1 MLARPLSTSQ
11 KRATRLQKVVLP
23 EPEGPTMS
31 VMVLS
36 GSVTLTSRR
45 IGFFS

>member
-1 MLARPLSTSQ
+1 MLTRPLSTSQ
-11 KRATRLQKVVLP
+11 KRATRLHSEVLP

>member
-1 MLARPLSTSQ
+1 MLARPHSTPQ
-11 KRATRLQKVVLP
+11 KRAMRLQKVVLP